1 MSYQPK
7 EGDLVKLKK
16 DFEYSK
22 SWLGKS
28 NVIPAGTFGEI
39 FKRGVLAGDG
49 SRAPKT
55 TYNII
60 FYKCQPLETR
70 KSTWPID
77 EHTRRDQTDPVV
89 MSANLLKVPNFSWD
103 PPPDAAQE
111 TYHGEATKRGP
122 LTKPAVIVPVTSKS
136 GGRKRKTKRKSR
148 KRHRRKTRKRRKR
161 RVKKR
166 RQTRRR

>member
-16 DFEYSK
+16 DFKYGTNWRGTSK
-22 SWLGKS
+22 
-28 NVIPAGTFGEI
+28 VIPAGTFGEI
-39 FKRGVLAGDG
+39 FERGVLAQAQGE
-49 SRAPKT
+49 PKI

-60 FYKCQPLETR
+60 FYKCQPQT
-70 KSTWPID
+70 TWPID

-103 PPPDAAQE
+103 PPPDAAQK
-111 TYHGEATKRGP
+111 TYHDATTMSAAAGDKAPKR
-122 LTKPAVIVPVTSKS
+122 AVIVPVTSKS
-136 GGRKRKTKRKSR
+136 GGRKRKTKRKPK
-148 KRHRRKTRKRRKR
+148 KRHRRKTRKKRKR

-166 RQTRRR
+166 RKTKRR